1 MNFSSNHAVWR
12 QRYYAD
18 PGYRRRLTQEVRK
31 YITEDDLTHEFLQLG
46 AVYDVPSIVGDKARV
61 FSYHDGNLAQRLKS
75 AYLPQAFSAR
85 EADAAL
91 EYERRVYSGIDR
103 IMSMSEYLR
112 RSFIED
118 YGVPEERVVTIRAG
132 INLERIPDPVE
143 DRPWDECQILFIGVD
158 FLRKGG
164 AQLLQAFKVIKER
177 YPRAIL
183 HIVGPRKLEIPADQR
198 AGVHYHGNL
207 NKNDPSG
214 RAKLQALF
222 HDSCLFVMP
231 SLYEPFGVAPL
242 EAMANQIP
250 AVVTNR
256 WALPEMVTPGVNGDH
271 VECGSVDSLVEIL
284 SNLLADPEN
293 LKEMGNNGRRTVLEQ
308 YTWETV
314 VKRMRMAISET

>member
-1 MNFSSNHAVWR
+1 
-12 QRYYAD
+12 
-18 PGYRRRLTQEVRK
+18 
-31 YITEDDLTHEFLQLG
+31 
-46 AVYDVPSIVGDKARV
+46 VPSLFGDNARV

-75 AYLPQAFSAR
+75 AYLPQALNAQ

-91 EYERRVYSGIDR
+91 AYERQVCSGIAR

-118 YGVPEERVVTIRAG
+118 YGVPEARVVTVGAG
-132 INLERIPDPVE
+132 INFEQIPDPVE
-143 DRPWDECQILFIGVD
+143 DRPWDACQILFIGVD

-164 AQLLQAFKVIKER
+164 AQLLQAFRVIKER
-177 YPRAIL
+177 YPSAIL
-183 HIVGPRKLEIPADQR
+183 HIVGPRKLEIPENQR
-198 AGVHYHGNL
+198 AGVQYHGNL
-207 NKNDPSG
+207 DKNDPGG

-242 EAMANQIP
+242 EAMVNQIP

-271 VECGSVDSLVEIL
+271 VECGSVDSLVEVL
-284 SNLLADPEN
+284 SNLLTDPEK
-293 LKEMGNNGRRTVLEQ
+293 LKRMGNNGRRMVLQEF
-308 YTWETV
+308 TWASV
-314 VKRMRMAISET
+314 VSRMRMAMWNGCEGSRTR